1 MTCFYPSFSFVW
13 VWCINSNLVSLL
25 YTNADSCICLSSLLL
40 PSAAVAISFFCY
52 FVNLDI
58 VFFFSVLL
66 WHGSRFGMVSR
77 IPAQNFFSSFY
88 LTKSKIIPL
97 RYPEQGKFLLSIELR
112 HFLPWELKSNALWL
126 SGMKKKKKKRKIK
139 NGDFLA
145 NVSLIYDII
154 SNIH

>member
-1 MTCFYPSFSFVW
+1 MHKLKPCILAVHKCWFLYLSLFSITSFCGCCYFF
-13 VWCINSNLVSLL
+13 
-25 YTNADSCICLSSLLL
+25 LLL
-40 PSAAVAISFFCY
+40 FCQSWHS
-52 FVNLDI
+52 
-58 VFFFSVLL
+58 FFFSVLL

-154 SNIH
+154 LNIH

>member
-1 MTCFYPSFSFVW
+1 MHKLKPCILAVHKCWFLYLSLFSITSFCGCCYFF
-13 VWCINSNLVSLL
+13 
-25 YTNADSCICLSSLLL
+25 LLL
-40 PSAAVAISFFCY
+40 FVYY

-58 VFFFSVLL
+58 VFFSVLL

-126 SGMKKKKKKRKIK
+126 SGMKKKKEEKEDKKLRFSGKCKFNIWHYIEH
-139 NGDFLA
+139 
-145 NVSLIYDII
+145 SL
-154 SNIH
+154 NIC

>member
-1 MTCFYPSFSFVW
+1 MYPCCTQMLIPVF
-13 VWCINSNLVSLL
+13 VSLL
-25 YTNADSCICLSSLLL
+25 YYFLLRLLLFLSSVICLL
-40 PSAAVAISFFCY
+40 FCQSWHS
-52 FVNLDI
+52 
-58 VFFFSVLL
+58 FFFSVLL

-77 IPAQNFFSSFY
+77 IPAPNFFSSFY